1 MNAHETDLEAR
12 PTEREALAVIHHP
25 AAAAGPDRTDHNLND
40 AVATVATEIGRTD
53 NKASLF
59 SELLG
64 SRGGRWRSFI
74 RTRRFGNQFGWLCVR
89 ALRSDR
95 ALAGRGFPR
104 NPVESQRPEV
114 VGSCSMLR

>member
-1 MNAHETDLEAR
+1 MTTVTV
-12 PTEREALAVIHHP
+12 P
-25 AAAAGPDRTDHNLND
+25 RTIVDKNLDTACASVVN
-40 AVATVATEIGRTD
+40 EIGRTD
-53 NKASLF
+53 GKASLF

-74 RTRRFGNQFGWLCVR
+74 RTRCFGNQFGWLCLK
-89 ALRSDR
+89 ALRSER
-95 ALAGRGFPR
+95 ALAGRGPRRGRWGAGGVGTCVGAACRGFPR